1 MAKSTV
7 TTVPPK
13 TVIMLVWEEIPDNV
27 KVYMIPLDHPMA
39 NTVIDSNGVYINGDD
54 EAEGDP
60 VDLLNKWLSATYSTK
75 SPFKIIAPSEADAF
89 LITSRESED
98 KKSKVLRPS
107 VRVRHVVVCGFFL

>member
-7 TTVPPK
+7 TTVPPT

-27 KVYMIPLDHPMA
+27 KVYMIPSDHPMA
-39 NTVIDSNGVYINGDD
+39 NTVIASNGVYINGDAVD
-54 EAEGDP
+54 DGDP
-60 VDLLNKWLSATYSTK
+60 VDLLNKWLGPTYDNGTGK
-75 SPFKIIAPSEADAF
+75 VIAPSEADAF
-89 LITSRESED
+89 LVTNRESED